1 MVGFP
6 SHLNTKEDY
15 EYIRAHF
22 DKAAWGPCFQRLLD
36 TTKDWFFVSDLA
48 DGDEGVT
55 DDTHQ
60 VIESEQDGTKTRAQ
74 YELRTNPTCE
84 LIRLGYT
91 EDEVKAILA

>member
-48 DGDEGVT
+48 D
-55 DDTHQ
+55 
-60 VIESEQDGTKTRAQ
+60 RAQ